1 MLIEPEAKILNI
13 IDKKGYIHLDE
24 FIEISLNKLELSYY
38 KSESP
43 LGKNGDFITAP
54 EISQLYGEIIGLFVA
69 NYIKENHLKEFN
81 LIELGPGRG
90 TLMKDVARV
99 LSTIFEN
106 KIHYDIHFVEIN
118 KNFQNNLKEKFS
130 DCIIHL
136 SIDTL
141 PKKNSIVLANEFFD
155 AFPIIQVQKIDN
167 KLYETIIR
175 KDSGKLIFDKKEIR
189 KEYEALF
196 NLDRLSSNQIIEKS
210 PAASLLFETIV
221 NYLLKNK
228 GMMLIMDYGY
238 TSDQN
243 ISTLQS
249 IKDNKKT
256 NFLDSI
262 GKQDLTSNVNFNEL
276 LKILDKNKIKNKL
289 IQTQREF
296 LINNGINYRAEIL
309 IKKNKEKENE
319 ILNQVSRLIDID
331 KMGTLFKFLQF
342 SYNR

>member
-1 MLIEPEAKILNI
+1 MLIEPRDKILNI
-13 IDKKGYIHLDE
+13 IDKRGYIHLDE
-24 FIEISLNKLELSYY
+24 FINLSLNKLERSYY
-38 KSESP
+38 KSSNP

-54 EISQLYGEIIGLFVA
+54 EISQLYGEIIGVFIS
-69 NYIKENHLKEFN
+69 NYIKENHLSKFS
-81 LIELGPGRG
+81 LIELGPGKG
-90 TLMKDVARV
+90 TLMKDVIRV
-99 LSTIFEN
+99 LSSIFEN
-106 KIHYDIHFVEIN
+106 KICYDIHFVEIN
-118 KNFQNNLKEKFS
+118 IDYQNNLRELFN
-130 DCIIHL
+130 DCSIHL
-136 SIDTL
+136 SVDTL

-155 AFPIIQVQKIDN
+155 AFPIIQAQKIDN
-167 KLYETIIR
+167 KLYETIIT
-175 KDSGKLIFDKKEIR
+175 KDTGKLIFDKKEIR

-210 PAASLLFETIV
+210 PTASLLFETIV
-221 NYLLKNK
+221 NHLLKNK
-228 GMMLIMDYGY
+228 GLMIIMDYGY

-262 GKQDLTSNVNFNEL
+262 GKQDLTSYVNFNEL

-296 LINNGINYRAEIL
+296 LIVNGINYRAEAL
-309 IKKNKEKENE
+309 IKKNKEKSNE

-331 KMGTLFKFLQF
+331 KMGSLFKFLQF
-342 SYNR
+342 SCN

>member
-1 MLIEPEAKILNI
+1 MFIEPEAKILSI

-38 KSESP
+38 KSQSP

-90 TLMKDVARV
+90 TLMKDVVRV

-189 KEYEALF
+189 KEYESLF

-210 PAASLLFETIV
+210 PTASLLFETIV

-243 ISTLQS
+243 ISTLQA
-249 IKDNKKT
+249 IKDNKKM
-256 NFLDSI
+256 NFLESI
-262 GKQDLTSNVNFNEL
+262 GKQDLTSLINFNEL
-276 LKILDKNKIKNKL
+276 LKILDKKKIKNKL
-289 IQTQREF
+289 IQT
-296 LINNGINYRAEIL
+296 
-309 IKKNKEKENE
+309 
-319 ILNQVSRLIDID
+319 V
-331 KMGTLFKFLQF
+331 LQ
-342 SYNR
+342 SKLW

>member
-1 MLIEPEAKILNI
+1 MLIEPKDKILNI
-13 IDKKGYIHLDE
+13 IDKRGYIHLDE
-24 FIEISLNKLELSYY
+24 FIDLSLNKLELSYY
-38 KSESP
+38 KSENP

-54 EISQLYGEIIGLFVA
+54 EISQLYGEIIGIFIA
-69 NYIKENHLKEFN
+69 NYIKENHLKKFN
-81 LIELGPGRG
+81 LIELGPGKG
-90 TLMKDVARV
+90 TLMKDVIRV
-99 LSTIFEN
+99 LSTVFEN
-106 KIHYDIHFVEIN
+106 RIYYDIHFVEIN
-118 KNFQNNLKEKFS
+118 KNYQNNLRELFN
-130 DCIIHL
+130 DCSIHL
-136 SIDTL
+136 SVDTL
-141 PKKNSIVLANEFFD
+141 PNKNSIVLANEFFD
-155 AFPIIQVQKIDN
+155 AFPIIQAQKIDN

-175 KDSGKLIFDKKEIR
+175 KDTGKLIFDKKEIR
-189 KEYEALF
+189 KEFEELF

-210 PAASLLFETIV
+210 PTASVLFETIV

-256 NFLDSI
+256 NFLDSV
-262 GKQDLTSNVNFNEL
+262 GKQDLTSYVNFNEL

-296 LINNGINYRAEIL
+296 LIINGINYRADAL

-342 SYNR
+342 SCNR

>member
-1 MLIEPEAKILNI
+1 MFIEPEAKILSI

-38 KSESP
+38 KSGSP

-54 EISQLYGEIIGLFVA
+54 EISQLYGEIIGLFIA
-69 NYIKENHLKEFN
+69 NYIKENHLKKFD
-81 LIELGPGRG
+81 LIELGPGKG
-90 TLMKDVARV
+90 TLMNDVVRV

-106 KIHYDIHFVEIN
+106 EIHYDIHFVEIN

-136 SIDTL
+136 SVDTL
-141 PKKNSIVLANEFFD
+141 PNKNSIYVANEFFD
-155 AFPIIQVQKIDN
+155 AFPIVQAHKIDN
-167 KLYETIIR
+167 KLYETIIT

-189 KEYEALF
+189 KEYKALF
-196 NLDRLSSNQIIEKS
+196 DLDKFSSNQVIEKS
-210 PAASLLFETIV
+210 PAAILLFEALV
-221 NYLLKNK
+221 NRILKNK
-228 GMMLIMDYGY
+228 GMMIIMDYGY
-238 TSDQN
+238 ISEQN
-243 ISTLQS
+243 ISSLQS
-249 IKDNKKT
+249 IKNNKKT
-256 NFLDSI
+256 NFFDSI

-276 LKILDKNKIKNKL
+276 LKILDKKKIKNKL
-289 IQTQREF
+289 IQTQRKF
-296 LINNGINYRAEIL
+296 LIENGINYRAEAL

-342 SYNR
+342 SFN

>member
-1 MLIEPEAKILNI
+1 MFIEPEAKILSI
-13 IDKKGYIHLDE
+13 IDKKGHIHLDE

-90 TLMKDVARV
+90 TLMKDVVRV
-99 LSTIFEN
+99 LSAIFEN

-196 NLDRLSSNQIIEKS
+196 NLDGLSSNQIIEKS
-210 PAASLLFETIV
+210 PTASLLFETIV
-221 NYLLKNK
+221 YYLLKNK

-262 GKQDLTSNVNFNEL
+262 GKQDLTSYVNFNEL
-276 LKILDKNKIKNKL
+276 LKILDKKKIKNKL

-296 LINNGINYRAEIL
+296 LVINGINYRAEEL

-331 KMGTLFKFLQF
+331 KMGSLFKFLQF
-342 SYNR
+342 SCN

>member
-1 MLIEPEAKILNI
+1 MFIEPEAKILSI

-90 TLMKDVARV
+90 TLMKDVVRV

-210 PAASLLFETIV
+210 PTASLLFETIV

-262 GKQDLTSNVNFNEL
+262 GKQDLTSYVNFNEL
-276 LKILDKNKIKNKL
+276 LKILDKKKIKNKL

-296 LINNGINYRAEIL
+296 LVINGINYRAEAL

-331 KMGTLFKFLQF
+331 KMGSLFKFLQF
-342 SYNR
+342 NCN

>member
-1 MLIEPEAKILNI
+1 MFIEPEAKILSI

-54 EISQLYGEIIGLFVA
+54 EISQLYGEIIGLFIA

-90 TLMKDVARV
+90 TLMKDVVRV

-118 KNFQNNLKEKFS
+118 KTFQNNLKEKFS

-210 PAASLLFETIV
+210 PTASLLFETIV

-256 NFLDSI
+256 GFLDNI
-262 GKQDLTSNVNFNEL
+262 GKQDLTSYVNFNEL
-276 LKILDKNKIKNKL
+276 LKILDKKKIKNKL

-296 LINNGINYRAEIL
+296 LVINGINYRAEEL

-331 KMGTLFKFLQF
+331 KMGSLFKFLQF
-342 SYNR
+342 SCS

>member
-1 MLIEPEAKILNI
+1 MLIEPEAKILSI
-13 IDKKGYIHLDE
+13 IDKRGYIHLDE

-210 PAASLLFETIV
+210 PTASLLFETIV

-262 GKQDLTSNVNFNEL
+262 GKQDLTSYVNFNEL
-276 LKILDKNKIKNKL
+276 LKILDKKKIKNKL

-296 LINNGINYRAEIL
+296 LVINGINYRAEAL

-331 KMGTLFKFLQF
+331 KMGSLFKFLQF
-342 SYNR
+342 NCN

>member
-1 MLIEPEAKILNI
+1 MEDI
-13 IDKKGYIHLDE
+13 
-24 FIEISLNKLELSYY
+24 
-38 KSESP
+38 
-43 LGKNGDFITAP
+43 
-54 EISQLYGEIIGLFVA
+54 V
-69 NYIKENHLKEFN
+69 
-81 LIELGPGRG
+81 
-90 TLMKDVARV
+90 RV

-106 KIHYDIHFVEIN
+106 KIHYNFHFVEIN

-196 NLDRLSSNQIIEKS
+196 NLDELSSNQIIEKS
-210 PAASLLFETIV
+210 PTASLLFETIV

-262 GKQDLTSNVNFNEL
+262 GKQDLTSYVNFNEL
-276 LKILDKNKIKNKL
+276 LRILDKKKIKNKL

-296 LINNGINYRAEIL
+296 LVINGINYRAEVL

-331 KMGTLFKFLQF
+331 KMGSLFKFLQF
-342 SYNR
+342 SCN

>member
-1 MLIEPEAKILNI
+1 MFIEPEAKILSI

-90 TLMKDVARV
+90 TLMKDVVRV

-136 SIDTL
+136 SVDTL
-141 PKKNSIVLANEFFD
+141 PNKNSIYVANEFFD
-155 AFPIIQVQKIDN
+155 AFPIVQAHKIDN
-167 KLYETIIR
+167 KLYETIIT

-196 NLDRLSSNQIIEKS
+196 DLDKFSSNQVIEKS
-210 PAASLLFETIV
+210 PAAILLFEALV
-221 NYLLKNK
+221 NRILKNK
-228 GMMLIMDYGY
+228 GMMIIMDYGY
-238 TSDQN
+238 ISDQN
-243 ISTLQS
+243 VSSLQS
-249 IKDNKKT
+249 IKNNKKT
-256 NFLDSI
+256 NFFDSI

-276 LKILDKNKIKNKL
+276 LKILDKKKIKNKL
-289 IQTQREF
+289 IQTQRKF
-296 LINNGINYRAEIL
+296 LIENGINYRAEAL

-342 SYNR
+342 SSN